1 MILPT
6 EHIENTLRN
15 FWARD
20 EEKRKRKYL
29 RLLTPVVQQWFQANI
44 LFFRRSVCVAF
55 SSVHCRSYGVA
66 GIFIYNTHFLY
77 RHWFLSRWFAVTLF
91 FAYVWWFY
99 GCVCLH
105 MCANHFH
112 TERWINFSF
121 RLSHLFAS
129 IKSDYSFDFNPIEFD
144 LMNFLCRFLSCRS
157 FHL

>member
-20 EEKRKRKYL
+20 EENRKRKYL

-44 LFFRRSVCVAF
+44 LFFPSLRVCVAF

-91 FAYVWWFY
+91 FADVWWFLWLRMFTY
-99 GCVCLH
+99 VRQSFFTLKDELI
-105 MCANHFH
+105 FLSDWV
-112 TERWINFSF
+112 TFSLQSNRIILSILI
-121 RLSHLFAS
+121 RLSL
-129 IKSDYSFDFNPIEFD
+129 I
-144 LMNFLCRFLSCRS
+144 
-157 FHL
+157 